1 MRLLKNGIADS
12 IVSNRK
18 IPIVTGA
25 VVILLVIIDLL
36 MTRQILPYNNDTEF
50 IMFILTVTI
59 GYGIGSF
66 LLLGY
71 TGAVSREIRGKSHFI
86 NLIHWSV
93 TIIQFSLL
101 AFLLF
106 VLFGEIYYGL
116 YNSNTRFFTTSVFAV
131 SSMSVTIIMGIIAFK
146 FFSWYRLS
154 NKKNLTVL
162 LYGIAALTLALSI
175 AEDAGTKLLMLQVV
189 E

>member
-1 MRLLKNGIADS
+1 
-12 IVSNRK
+12 
-18 IPIVTGA
+18 
-25 VVILLVIIDLL
+25 
-36 MTRQILPYNNDTEF
+36 
-50 IMFILTVTI
+50 MFVLTVTI

-66 LLLGY
+66 MLLRY
-71 TGAVSREIRGKSHFI
+71 TGGISKEIRNKSHII
-86 NLIHWSV
+86 NSIHWSV

-106 VLFGEIYYGL
+106 VLFCELYYGL

-131 SSMSVTIIMGIIAFK
+131 SSMSATIIMGIIAIK

-162 LYGIAALTLALSI
+162 LYGIAL
-175 AEDAGTKLLMLQVV
+175 
-189 E
+189 